1 MMLFTLRCVSHVE
14 TKKNLN
20 LLKKLRSNSEGFKQA
35 IANGVPKE
43 MTGILVDEEF
53 GSYFKK
59 HISDINPD
67 FVKVLVRY
75 NPNGNAKANLRQ
87 MENLRILSDIWKAE
101 GLTTKENYRE
111 VVEQAQSNNRSVD
124 STKK

>member
-14 TKKNLN
+14 TKKNSN

-53 GSYFKK
+53 GSYFKN
-59 HISDINPD
+59 IFP
-67 FVKVLVRY
+67 
-75 NPNGNAKANLRQ
+75 
-87 MENLRILSDIWKAE
+87 
-101 GLTTKENYRE
+101 T
-111 VVEQAQSNNRSVD
+111 
-124 STKK
+124 